1 MPTGRNRHSG
11 EGRNPEGRGEWP
23 DVFIPLYG
31 LMKAIVILSRSGAQ
45 AKNLT
50 TLTVDWSGVASRFA
64 LSMTGC
70 LSSGNTFEN
79 TLYDSIFDTPVC
91 ETRGSSPGA

>member
-31 LMKAIVILSRSGAQ
+31 LMKAIVITMKIDRAHPCRPAETVIPAKAGIQRGEGSGP
-45 AKNLT
+45 T
-50 TLTVDWSGVASRFA
+50 FSFPCMAS
-64 LSMTGC
+64 
-70 LSSGNTFEN
+70 
-79 TLYDSIFDTPVC
+79 
-91 ETRGSSPGA
+91 